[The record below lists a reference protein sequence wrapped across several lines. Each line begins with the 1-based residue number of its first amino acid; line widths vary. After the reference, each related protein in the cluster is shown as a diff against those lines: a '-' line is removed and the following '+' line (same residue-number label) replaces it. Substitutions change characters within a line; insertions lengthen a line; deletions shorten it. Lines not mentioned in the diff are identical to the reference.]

1 MSYSYLTYR
10 FIGGP
15 WQIPY
20 SRMILEQSP
29 ISSHGY
35 Q

>member
-1 MSYSYLTYR
+1 MSYSYRNDR

-15 WQIPY
+15 EQIPY